1 MCVSLPARATGA
13 PSHRGC
19 QLSVNESI
27 PLRGLVGHS
36 ENLRLV
42 ARRQQTG
49 RTTQSR
55 PAVCGLAVY
64 VETLH
69 QRLDRATAAANRID
83 VDAGDHGQVWNGG
96 PGRSEI
102 CVHRRRPHTPTGHAW
117 FLICPKLR
125 CWTFAHTEN
134 EPPSPPK
141 RNVAPGS
148 TSREVQRR
156 IEHQRVAVDTG
167 RDDVLTALTLVQTD
181 RTTQRRRAITLT
193 HAPESGPTL
202 QGCGQM
208 LFAMTD
214 STSAKVLSTS
224 PRTTST
230 RRVFGR
236 VSSNFMNVSYIS
248 PSASIPPE
256 RSINTRFLG

>member
-1 MCVSLPARATGA
+1 MCVSLPARATDA

-42 ARRQQTG
+42 ARRQQTS

-55 PAVCGLAVY
+55 PAVCRLAVD

-69 QRLDRATAAANRID
+69 QRLDGATAAANRID
-83 VDAGDHGQVWNGG
+83 VDAGNQGQVWNGG

-102 CVHRRRPHTPTGHAW
+102 CVHRRRPPTPTGHAW

-125 CWTFAHTEN
+125 GWTFAHTEN
-134 EPPSPPK
+134 EPPSSPK
-141 RNVAPGS
+141 RNVRPRS
-148 TSREVQRR
+148 TSREVQPRS
-156 IEHQRVAVDTG
+156 DP
-167 RDDVLTALTLVQTD
+167 ALD
-181 RTTQRRRAITLT
+181 
-193 HAPESGPTL
+193 
-202 QGCGQM
+202 GCGQM

-214 STSAKVLSTS
+214 STSAKVLPTS
-224 PRTTST
+224 PRTTSM

-236 VSSNFMNVSYIS
+236 VSSNFVNV
-248 PSASIPPE
+248 
-256 RSINTRFLG
+256 